1 LTAPAAARRAAASGS
16 RDRAAF
22 LLVAFAGLIAP
33 GAGAAAPPANDA
45 FAAALAIAGDRGSV
59 EGANAGATK
68 EPGEPAHAGNA
79 GGASVWFRWTAPR
92 DGQFAVATGQSDFDT
107 LLAVYTGPGLG
118 ALAPVAADDDS
129 GPGPTSEVSFRAAGG
144 TVYHVAV
151 DGFLGKV
158 GRVALDWRPAP
169 ANDNFADAQTVE
181 GEGGTTKSPGTG
193 ATKEAGEPSHAG
205 EGEADRSVWFRW
217 TAPATLRVG
226 FVVRGDADR
235 VAAYTGTTLDTLTRV
250 GSQGGR
256 WPVFDATAG
265 ATYHLAVEGAGRETV
280 LLWQP
285 GPPNDDFAEAAAIA
299 GASGRVRGSTVAA
312 TRQAGEPRHGPGSRA
327 SVWYRWRA
335 PRNGLLSLVTA
346 GSTYDTLL
354 AVYRGSS
361 LATLRRLAADD
372 DAGPALASAV
382 RIPVRRG
389 RVYRAAVDGFGGETG
404 EVVLRWALRP
414 RPR

>member
-1 LTAPAAARRAAASGS
+1 LTALGAGRRVAASVP
-16 RDRAAF
+16 RNRAAF
-22 LLVAFAGLIAP
+22 FLVAFAGLIAP
-33 GAGAAAPPANDA
+33 GAGAAAPPANDS

-59 EGANAGATK
+59 DGANAGATK
-68 EPGEPAHAGNA
+68 EPAEPEHAANA

-92 DGQFAVATGQSDFDT
+92 DGQFAFATGRSDFDT

-118 ALAPVAADDDS
+118 VLAHVAADDDS
-129 GPGPTSEVSFRAAGG
+129 GRGSTSEVSFRATGG

-169 ANDNFADAQTVE
+169 PNDNFADAQTIE
-181 GEGGTTKSPGTG
+181 GEGGTTKSPGAG
-193 ATKEAGEPSHAG
+193 ATKEAGEPSHAA

-217 TAPATLRVG
+217 TAPATMRVG
-226 FVVRGDADR
+226 FIARGDADL
-235 VAAYTGTTLDTLTRV
+235 VAAYTGATLDTLTRV
-250 GSQGGR
+250 GSHR
-256 WPVFDATAG
+256 ARSPVFDATAG
-265 ATYHLAVEGAGRETV
+265 TTYHLAVEGAGRETV
-280 LLWQP
+280 LVWQP
-285 GPPNDDFAEAAAIA
+285 GPRNDAFADAAAIA
-299 GASGRVRGSTVAA
+299 GPSGRVRGSTIAA

-335 PRNGLLSLVTA
+335 PQHGLLSLVTA

-372 DAGPALASAV
+372 DSGPGLTSGV
-382 RIPVRRG
+382 RIPVARG
-389 RVYRAAVDGFGGETG
+389 RVYRVAVDGFGGETG
-404 EVVLRWALRP
+404 ELVLRWGHRTRAR
-414 RPR
+414 